1 MNDEDQT
8 FSEGFQR
15 RRGRQPSRPEPT
27 IEATAESPVPGTQ
40 RRRRAKVGGHALKL
54 KAPPREGY
62 TRRFAINTP
71 ERIAELEELG
81 YAVVSDPSIPSTGLG
96 SGTVQRPAGIGENGA
111 PLKHILME
119 TPDELYAQGVAELE
133 EHNSQIDKAIR
144 AGRDVTGRLTVDE
157 TYGGQGSIKV
167 ER

>member
-1 MNDEDQT
+1 MNEDTIQEP
-8 FSEGFQR
+8 FHR
-15 RRGRQPSRPEPT
+15 RRGRQTNRPAP
-27 IEATAESPVPGTQ
+27 IVEATEDAPVPSAQ
-40 RRRRAKVGGHALKL
+40 RKRRAKVGGHALKL

-62 TRRFAINTP
+62 TRRFAINSP

-96 SGTVQRPAGIGENGA
+96 SGTVQRPAGIGENGVH
-111 PLKHILME
+111 LKHILME

-133 EHNSQIDKAIR
+133 EHNSHIDRAIR
-144 AGRDVTGRLTVDE
+144 AGRDITGRLTVDE